1 MMHILT
7 FNRTLQMP
15 FHSAKGM
22 DIKYRTPFGIWIVLF
37 LLLVTPF
44 AGLSPAAFDGDE
56 SITEF
61 TTQPVDYSVNAR
73 AQTTWS
79 GTVSVASTYT
89 VSVFDELIIS
99 PCTDVE
105 MGSGARIYIE
115 GRLTIEGTIACPVTL
130 TSSTGSDHDG
140 IQFNSSSNNRGSV
153 LNNLSIEDSIY
164 GVTMYGANPIIHNL
178 TILNPDRVGIDMFSS
193 SSPLIYDLVI
203 NQAGRVLPFQ
213 GDWRYGLGLSIGSG
227 STPLVDG
234 AVFTDH
240 LTRAINIWGGSGGVL
255 KNLVM
260 SNISGSS
267 WAISAGVWVED
278 SQPLL
283 LNLSVDRSDHGI
295 VVRHI
300 DDGGYTRAVFRD
312 CTVSNSMY
320 RGVYVD
326 KENHS
331 NYTNYETADFT
342 NLTVRGT
349 GGEGAKTPNIA
360 FAAIDVNSTG
370 AWFENTLVE
379 NSTSTGVRLYYADSS
394 TTFRNLTI
402 RDSGDPGQGPH
413 KAGLA
418 ITWIFTSAPVFDGL
432 EISGS
437 VGHGIHSYKA
447 EWQGSDVY
455 LHNNSE
461 TGMFL
466 DYSSVQIEGS
476 VLENN
481 SFSGLHMLDNID
493 TQLTNFTVQ
502 YNGLG
507 GTTDEEKAGMVFDRS
522 KTVIHPQLD
531 VGCSTCTVTN
541 SAGSGILIRDSI
553 DLWLND
559 IVLAENDPNHAPFDV
574 DNSGLTLGQQ
584 GGFITVDG
592 LDIDTERSGA
602 SGTPAVNIYQAAAR
616 INSLTMTGNHSG
628 IEWDGQNHNDYSSEL
643 SNSTLS
649 GTGCVLLTNHLDLSG
664 SDNTVSSLCSG
675 TIQLINS
682 QVNWSA
688 LTDLALTSTVLQ
700 LDSNS
705 DLHLHQPVNV
715 DLNQSYPTIA
725 SGATVD
731 VAYDINVWVVN
742 NNTNGIPRANV
753 DVSFSQFE
761 PVMQDLTNSL
771 GYLSLPNFIGQRW
784 TNTGASNFTTV
795 TISCGYDS
803 VSNSTT
809 FVLNQDRLV
818 NCVLP
823 LDNQPPYLVWSTP
836 VDLGVFIS
844 QGPVEFNASDSW
856 DLDDDQLSFT
866 WTSDLDGDIVAS
878 CTGQGLGNGQGIT
891 RQDMTNGV
899 PFTVNTNYANMGCQ
913 LSDGIHVI
921 TLEVC
926 DDAGHCVS
934 ETRTIELVN
943 QPPTIVFDVTP
954 AMTPWSELVIPRTQH
969 VVFNLTGTFDP
980 EGDTLWCWIARSY
993 QQSGQ
998 GQGLGGSGC
1007 PTEIWMNL
1015 SMAET
1020 VPSTFDLV
1028 IYAYDGI
1035 NAPSTYTIP
1044 VEIYNEVPE
1053 PVFTLTRLGNASENE
1068 VTLDGTA
1075 TVDPEGD
1082 VLEIEYW
1089 SSLDGQLSWNDTEAG
1104 KVWTGHLSRGV
1115 HSIEMRVV
1123 DNRPEHI
1130 NATRVTSMLVDVEN
1144 SLPQAVIATPTS
1156 TQTYDSADLIWFSAN
1171 GSGDYDA
1178 ACSTFPAVGD
1188 WHCAEAEPYS
1198 GSEYLVIVWNSD
1210 LDGRLTPVGEDWL
1223 IFDGRLSAGM
1233 HTITLSLDDGIHEP
1247 VTVSRTLEVLPSAP
1261 QLDLLSPLDG
1271 AAFSS
1276 SSLIQW
1282 DARQSVDYDGD
1293 NFTMTIRSDLLNEP
1307 FLNEVSTSQ
1316 LHSSALP
1323 AGEHTIKITLTD
1335 ETGKEQISFISLTIG
1350 QSNPVAVLLQPQNL
1364 ISIAPGES
1372 VIFEEQSSDADGDMQ
1387 KREWRRWLVTGNY
1400 EVLSTLSSDSIQL
1413 PPGQYH
1419 LSLFVEDSRGAFDEV
1434 HTNVTVQSS
1443 LPKLSNLT
1451 FMPDTLLAQQKNT
1464 FTVRVQMSDPD
1475 GSTESVRATVVFN
1488 VQNWAFNLT
1497 DEDGDGYW
1505 EGEVEMNP
1513 EAAGRPNLKVIA
1525 TDGTGDNAMVDILSI
1540 TLYVEESESD
1550 SRVMMFV
1557 LAGAVFVSILVIVA
1571 MVALRRQRKAE
1582 LDMIDTWDSFGGFSS
1597 KPSTEKPSVNLEGGV
1612 VDGAEEV
1619 LAEDEILEQSD
1630 AGSLEETPTESQ
1642 PVKGVDLDWDNV

>member
-1 MMHILT
+1 MHILT
-7 FNRTLQMP
+7 FNRTLQVLFP
-15 FHSAKGM
+15 SAKVM
-22 DIKYRTPFGIWIVLF
+22 DMNSRTPLGIWIVLF
-37 LLLVTPF
+37 LMLVTPF
-44 AGLSPAAFDGDE
+44 TALSPSSFDVGE
-56 SITEF
+56 PTE
-61 TTQPVDYSVNAR
+61 TLTSDNAQDLVNAR

-79 GTVSVASTYT
+79 GTVSVSSTYT
-89 VSVFDELIIS
+89 ISIFDELIIS
-99 PCTDVE
+99 PCTQVE
-105 MGSGARIYIE
+105 MGSGARIYVE
-115 GRLTIEGTIACPVTL
+115 GRLTVEGTLACPVTL
-130 TSSTGSDHDG
+130 SSLTGSDHDG

-153 LNNLSIEDSIY
+153 LNNLTVEDSIY
-164 GVTMYGANPIIHNL
+164 GITMYGANPIIHNL

-193 SSPLIYDLVI
+193 SAPQIYDLII

-234 AVFTDH
+234 ALFTDH

-255 KNLVM
+255 RNLVM

-267 WAISAGVWVED
+267 WVVSAGVWVED

-283 LNLSVDRSDHGI
+283 VNLTVDRSDNGI

-300 DDGGYTRAVFRD
+300 DDSGYTRAVFRD
-312 CTVSNSMY
+312 CTVTNSMY

-349 GGEGAKTPNIA
+349 GGTGAKTANIA
-360 FAAIDVNSTG
+360 YAAIDVNSTG
-370 AWFENTLVE
+370 AWFENTLIE

-437 VGHGIHSYKA
+437 VGPGIHSYKA
-447 EWQGSDVY
+447 EWEGNDLY

-461 TGMFL
+461 SGMFL
-466 DYSSVQIEGS
+466 DYSSVQIDGS
-476 VLENN
+476 VIENN
-481 SFSGLHMLDNID
+481 SLSGVHLLDNID
-493 TQLTNFTVQ
+493 TQLDNFTVQ
-502 YNGLG
+502 FNGFG
-507 GTTDEEKAGMVFDRS
+507 GVTDEQKAGMFLDRS
-522 KTVIHPQLD
+522 KSVTHPQLD

-541 SAGSGILIRDSI
+541 SAGSGLLIRDSA
-553 DLWLND
+553 DLWLSD
-559 IVLAENDPNHAPFDV
+559 IYLAENDPSVAPFDV
-574 DNSGLTLGQQ
+574 DNTGLTLGQQ
-584 GGFITVDG
+584 GGIINVDG
-592 LDIDTERSGA
+592 LEIHTERGNA
-602 SGTPAVNIYQAAAR
+602 SGGPALNINQAAVA
-616 INSLTMTGNHSG
+616 INRLTMYGNHSG
-628 IEWDGQNHNDYSSEL
+628 IEWDGRNNNNHPSQL
-643 SNSTLS
+643 SHSNIS
-649 GTGCVLLTNHLDLSG
+649 GTGCLQLSNHHDLSG
-664 SDNTVSSLCSG
+664 IGNTITSGCTG
-675 TIQLINS
+675 TIQLVNS
-682 QVNWSA
+682 QVNWSGV
-688 LTDLALTSTVLQ
+688 TDEALTSTILQ
-700 LDSNS
+700 LDSTS

-742 NNTNGIPRANV
+742 NNSNGIPGASV
-753 DVSFSQFE
+753 EASFSQFE
-761 PVMQDLTNSL
+761 STIQDTTNAL
-771 GYLSLPNFIGQRW
+771 GYRSLPNYIGQRW
-784 TNTGASNFTTV
+784 TNTGATSFTTV
-795 TISCGYDS
+795 TVSCGYDS

-943 QPPTIVFDVTP
+943 QAPTIVFDVTP

-1156 TQTYDSADLIWFSAN
+1156 TQTFDSADLIWFSAN
-1171 GSGDYDA
+1171 SSGDYDA

-1188 WHCAEAEPYS
+1188 WHCAEAEPFS
-1198 GSEYLVIVWNSD
+1198 GSEYLVVVWSSD
-1210 LDGRLTPVGEDWL
+1210 LDGRLTPDGEDWL
-1223 IFDGRLSAGM
+1223 IFDGRLSAGT
-1233 HTITLSLDDGIHEP
+1233 HTISLSLDDGIHEP
-1247 VTVSRTLEVLPSAP
+1247 VNVSRTIEVLPSAP
-1261 QLDLLSPLDG
+1261 QLELTTPIDG
-1271 AAFSS
+1271 DAFSS
-1276 SSLIQW
+1276 SYLVQW
-1282 DARQSVDYDGD
+1282 DARQSVDYDDD
-1293 NFTMTIRSDLLNEP
+1293 NFTMTIRSNLLDEP
-1307 FLNEVSTSQ
+1307 LFNDVLTSQ
-1316 LHSSALP
+1316 VHTSLLP

-1335 ETGKEQISFISLTIG
+1335 QTGNEQISFISLSVG
-1350 QSNPVAVLLQPQNL
+1350 QSDPVAVLLQPQNL
-1364 ISIAPGES
+1364 LSIAPGDS
-1372 VIFEEQSSDADGDMQ
+1372 IILEEQSSDADGDMQ
-1387 KREWRRWLVTGNY
+1387 TREWRRWLETGNY
-1400 EVLSTLSSDSIQL
+1400 EVISTLSSDSIQL
-1413 PPGQYH
+1413 APGQHH
-1419 LSLFVEDSRGAFDEV
+1419 LSLFVEDSRGQSDEV

-1451 FMPDTLLAQQKNT
+1451 FMPDTLIAQQKNI
-1464 FTVRVQMSDPD
+1464 FTVRVMMSDPD
-1475 GSTESVRATVVFN
+1475 GTTQSVRATVVFN
-1488 VQNWAFNLT
+1488 VQTWAFNLT
-1497 DEDGDGYW
+1497 DDDGDGYW
-1505 EGEVEMNP
+1505 EGSVEMNP

-1525 TDGTGDNAMVDILSI
+1525 TDGTGADPMVDILSV
-1540 TLYVEESESD
+1540 TLYVEESEGD
-1550 SRVMMFV
+1550 DRVAMFV
-1557 LAGAVFVSILVIVA
+1557 LAGAGFVGILVLIA
-1571 MVALRRQRKAE
+1571 IIALRRQKKAE
-1582 LDMIDTWDSFGGFSS
+1582 LAMIDTWDSFGGFSS
-1597 KPSTEKPSVNLEGGV
+1597 KPTTGKTVVNLEGGAI
-1612 VDGAEEV
+1612 DGAEEV
-1619 LAEDEILEQSD
+1619 LAEDESMEQREPTPPQESPSEQKPV
-1630 AGSLEETPTESQ
+1630 AGI
-1642 PVKGVDLDWDNV
+1642 DLDWDDV

>member
-1 MMHILT
+1 MKHILT
-7 FNRTLQMP
+7 FNRTLQVL
-15 FHSAKGM
+15 FHSAKDM
-22 DIKYRTPFGIWIVLF
+22 DIKSRTPLAIWIVLF

-44 AGLSPAAFDGDE
+44 AGLSPFAFESNDSSDE
-56 SITEF
+56 LMVQS
-61 TTQPVDYSVNAR
+61 VDSSVNAR

-79 GTVSVASTYT
+79 GTVSVTSSYT

-99 PCTDVE
+99 PCTQVE
-105 MGSGARIYIE
+105 MDSGARIYVE
-115 GRLTIEGTIACPVTL
+115 GRLTIEGTITCPVTL

-140 IQFNSSSNNRGSV
+140 IQFNSSSNNRGSI

-164 GVTMYGANPIIHNL
+164 GVTMYGANPVIHNL

-255 KNLVM
+255 RNLVM

-283 LNLSVDRSDHGI
+283 LNLTVDRSDHGI

-300 DDGGYTRAVFRD
+300 DDSGYTRAVFRD
-312 CTVSNSMY
+312 CTVTNSMY

-370 AWFENTLVE
+370 AWFENTLVD

-447 EWQGSDVY
+447 EWQGSDLY

-461 TGMFL
+461 NGMFL
-466 DYSSVQIEGS
+466 DYSSVQVEGS

-481 SFSGLHMLDNID
+481 SLSGLHMLDNIN
-493 TQLTNFTVQ
+493 TQLNNFTVQ
-502 YNGLG
+502 YNGFG
-507 GTTDEEKAGMVFDRS
+507 GTTDEGKAGMFFDRS
-522 KTVIHPQLD
+522 KTVTHPQLD
-531 VGCSTCTVTN
+531 VGCSTCTVSN
-541 SAGSGILIRDSI
+541 SAGSGILIRDSA
-553 DLWLND
+553 DLWLSD

-584 GGFITVDG
+584 GGVINVNG

-602 SGTPAVNIYQAAAR
+602 SGTPAVKINQAAAR
-616 INSLTMTGNHSG
+616 IHSLTMSGNHSG
-628 IEWDGQNHNDYSSEL
+628 IEWDGQNNNDYPSEISD
-643 SNSTLS
+643 SNFS
-649 GTGCVLLTNHLDLSG
+649 GTGCVTLTNHLDLSG
-664 SDNTVSSLCSG
+664 SGNTVSSSCSG

-688 LTDLALTSTVLQ
+688 LSDLALTSTVLQ

-731 VAYDINVWVVN
+731 VAYDITVWVVN
-742 NNTNGIPRANV
+742 NNTNGIPQANV

-761 PVMQDLTNSL
+761 PVMQDLTNTL

-784 TNTGASNFTTV
+784 TNTGSSSYTV
-795 TISCGYDS
+795 ATISCGYDS

-809 FVLNQDRLV
+809 VTIDQDRFV

-823 LDNQPPYLVWSTP
+823 LENQAPFLMWATP
-836 VDLGVFIS
+836 VNLGVFIS

-856 DLDDDQLSFT
+856 DLDDDELTFT

-891 RQDMTNGV
+891 QQDMTNGV
-899 PFTVNTNYANMGCQ
+899 PFTVNTNYLNMGCQ

-934 ETRTIELVN
+934 ESRTIELVN
-943 QPPTIVFDVTP
+943 QAPVIVFDVTP

-969 VVFNLTGTFDP
+969 VRFNLSGTFDP
-980 EGDTLWCWIARSY
+980 EGDSLICWIERSY
-993 QQSGQ
+993 QNDGVGQ
-998 GQGLGGSGC
+998 QSGC
-1007 PTEIWMNL
+1007 PTEVWINF

-1020 VPSTFDLV
+1020 VPSTFNLE

-1035 NAPSTYTIP
+1035 NTPPSEYIIP
-1044 VEIYNEVPE
+1044 VELYNEVPE
-1053 PVFTLTRLGNASENE
+1053 PEFTLTRLGNASEDE

-1075 TVDPEGD
+1075 TIDPEGD
-1082 VLEIEYW
+1082 TLEIEYW
-1089 SSLDGQLSWNDTEAG
+1089 SSLDGQLSWNNTEAG

-1123 DNRPEHI
+1123 DIRPEHI
-1130 NATRVTSMLVDVEN
+1130 NATRVTSILVDVEN
-1144 SLPQAVIATPTS
+1144 SFPQAVIETPTS
-1156 TQTYDSADLIWFSAN
+1156 TQTYTSAELIWFSAN

-1178 ACSTFPAVGD
+1178 ACSTFPTVGN
-1188 WHCAEAEPYS
+1188 WHCAEAEPFS
-1198 GSEYLVIVWNSD
+1198 GSEYLVIVWSSD
-1210 LDGRLTPVGEDWL
+1210 LDGRLTPEGEDWL
-1223 IFDGRLSAGM
+1223 IFEGRLSAGT
-1233 HTITLSLDDGIHEP
+1233 HTITLSLDDGIHQP
-1247 VTVSRTLEVLPSAP
+1247 VNVSRTVEVLPSAP

-1271 AAFSS
+1271 DAYSS
-1276 SSLIQW
+1276 SFQIQW
-1282 DARQSVDYDGD
+1282 DARESVDYDGD
-1293 NFTMTIRSDLLNEP
+1293 NFTMSIRSDLLDEP
-1307 FLNEVSTSQ
+1307 LFSDVSSSQVHTS
-1316 LHSSALP
+1316 SLP

-1335 ETGKEQISFISLTIG
+1335 ETGMEQISFISLTIG
-1350 QSNPVAVLLQPQNL
+1350 QSNPVAVLIQPQNL
-1364 ISIAPGES
+1364 VSIAAGES
-1372 VIFEEQSSDADGDMQ
+1372 VLLEEQSSDADGDMQ
-1387 KREWRRWLVTGNY
+1387 KREWRRWFVTGNY
-1400 EVLSTLSSDSIQL
+1400 EVISTLSSDSIQL

-1419 LSLFVEDSRGAFDEV
+1419 LSLFVEDSRGAYDEA
-1434 HTNVTVQSS
+1434 HTNVTIQSS

-1451 FMPDTLLAQQKNT
+1451 FMPNTLIAQEMNT
-1464 FTVRVQMSDPD
+1464 FTLRVQMSDPD
-1475 GSTESVRATVVFN
+1475 GTTGSVRATVVFN

-1505 EGEVEMNP
+1505 EGMVEMNP

-1525 TDGTGDNAMVDILSI
+1525 TDGTGDDTMVDILSI
-1540 TLYVEESESD
+1540 TLYVEESEGD
-1550 SRVMMFV
+1550 SRVAMFV
-1557 LAGAVFVSILVIVA
+1557 AATSGFVGILVVIAVI
-1571 MVALRRQRKAE
+1571 ALRRQKKAE
-1582 LDMIDTWDSFGGFSS
+1582 LAMIDTWDSFGGFSS
-1597 KPSTEKPSVNLEGGV
+1597 KPSTEKTLVNLEGGV

-1619 LAEDEILEQSD
+1619 LAEDEILEKPESII
-1630 AGSLEETPTESQ
+1630 SEETPTESK
-1642 PVKGVDLDWDNV
+1642 PVTGVDLDWDNV